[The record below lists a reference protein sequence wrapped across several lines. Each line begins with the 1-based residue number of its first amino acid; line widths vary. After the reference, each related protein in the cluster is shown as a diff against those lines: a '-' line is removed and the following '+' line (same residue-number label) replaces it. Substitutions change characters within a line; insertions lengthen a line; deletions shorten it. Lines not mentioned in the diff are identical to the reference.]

1 MNNFLLCGCNRV
13 NSRTGKIIFRSE
25 VTVMSDNKW
34 EKQATGIIKDLSI
47 EEKAKLLSQIVW
59 ETTDIEKTH
68 PVLNKFLLADGP
80 AGIRRLKEYFDEDI
94 YNTRP
99 ATCYPSPSTYA
110 SSWNRRML
118 FCLGQHMGRE
128 ARQEGVDTLLAPA
141 VNIKRTPLGGR
152 NFEYYSE
159 DPYLTGELAAE
170 FIKGIQAEGVGA
182 CLKHFAAN
190 NQETR
195 RMNICVEMDEEAL
208 HEVYLSAFEKPVKE
222 GRPKM
227 IMAAYNKINGEYCAS
242 NPRLLD
248 LLRKDWGYEG
258 VVVTDC
264 YAAHHLAKGL
274 KHGLTLQ
281 MPGECEERI
290 VQQVTEL
297 IEQGELTE
305 QELDKAVLCNLRF
318 ALEAAAGRTPG
329 YEYDREA
336 HHTFARELAEESM
349 VLLKNENNALPLKKE
364 ERILIVGEFAVSPRF
379 QGGGSSHVHPWRLE
393 IPLDEIR
400 KINGSADYLAGYLL
414 AKPGEP
420 EDLLQKET
428 KTKENHKR
436 RDQVLAAAE
445 AYDKIVV
452 FVGLPDLAESE
463 GYDRASL
470 ELPEEQNQLIFDLIQ
485 KNLPIIVVL
494 SNGSPVELP
503 WRDGVAAILE
513 SYLGGES
520 GGSAIAEILYGQ
532 INPSGKLAETFPVS
546 LKDHPSYLY
555 FPGSRERVVYGEGRF
570 VGYKYFD
577 ALNKPAAFPFG
588 HGLSYTEFS
597 YTQADSNLIDL
608 KNNLVRVKVQNTGT
622 RAGKEIIQVY
632 VQQKSHCDS
641 VQPKKLAGFEKI
653 HLSSGESQEISIFL
667 DPKAFMRYHADSRQ
681 WQPESGAYEITVG
694 SSIQDIR
701 LRETAELQE
710 ILLDIGKEHNIGDLI
725 RIEGMYKKLEKAFKN
740 HPVSLR
746 FLEMTKE
753 ADPLKAISMGSL
765 MTLET
770 LKRTDPTMTEQEIA
784 HILQMLE

>member
-1 MNNFLLCGCNRV
+1 
-13 NSRTGKIIFRSE
+13 
-25 VTVMSDNKW
+25 MSDHKW
-34 EKQATGIIKDLSI
+34 KQKAEDIIKDLSLP
-47 EEKAKLLSQIVW
+47 EKAKLLSQIVW

-68 PVLNKFLLADGP
+68 PELKQFLLADGP

-94 YNTRP
+94 YNTKP

-118 FCLGQHMGRE
+118 FRLGEHLGRE

-170 FIKGIQAEGVGA
+170 LIKGIQTEGVGA

-195 RMNICVEMDEEAL
+195 RMNICAEIEEETL
-208 HEVYLSAFEKPVKE
+208 HEVYLAAFEKPVKE

-227 IMAAYNKINGEYCAS
+227 VMAAYNKVNGEYCAS
-242 NPRLLD
+242 NPALLD

-264 YAAHHLAKGL
+264 YAAHNLSNGL

-290 VQQVTEL
+290 IRQVTEL

-305 QELDKAVLCNLRF
+305 QELDMAVLCNLRF
-318 ALEAAAGRTPG
+318 ALEAAADRTPG
-329 YEYDREA
+329 YTYDREA
-336 HHTFARELAEESM
+336 HHAFARELAEESM
-349 VLLKNENNALPLKKE
+349 VLLKNENNALPLRKE
-364 ERILIVGEFAVSPRF
+364 ERILVVGEFAVSPRF

-393 IPLDEIR
+393 IPLEEIR
-400 KINGSADYLAGYLL
+400 KINGSADYLSGFLL
-414 AKPGEP
+414 PKPGE
-420 EDLLQKET
+420 KEHT
-428 KTKENHKR
+428 LYGKAKEEENKNR
-436 RDQVLAAAE
+436 RDQVLAAAD

-452 FVGLPDLAESE
+452 FAGLPDLSESE
-463 GYDRASL
+463 GYDRTSL
-470 ELPEEQNQLIFDLIQ
+470 ELPEEQNRLIFDLIQ

-494 SNGSPVELP
+494 SNGSSVELP
-503 WRDGVAAILE
+503 WREGAAAILE
-513 SYLGGES
+513 SYLGGEAA
-520 GGSAIAEILYGQ
+520 GSAIAEILYGKV
-532 INPSGKLAETFPVS
+532 NPSGKLAETFPVS
-546 LKDHPSYLY
+546 LQDHPSYLY

-577 ALNKPAAFPFG
+577 ALNRPTAYPFG

-597 YTQADSNLIDL
+597 YTRTGDKIADL
-608 KNNLVRVKVQNTGT
+608 KNSLVHVNVQNTGT
-622 RAGKEIIQVY
+622 QEGKEVIQVY
-632 VQQKSHCDS
+632 VQQKSHCDA

-653 HLSSGESQEISIFL
+653 HLLPGETREVSISL
-667 DPKAFMRYHADSRQ
+667 DPKAFMRYHAGSRQ

-701 LRETAELQE
+701 LRETAELQAL
-710 ILLDIGKEHNIGDLI
+710 LLDIGREHNIGDLI
-725 RIEGMYKKLEKAFKN
+725 RIEGMYEKLEKAFKD

-746 FLEMTKE
+746 FLEMTQE
-753 ADPLKAISMGSL
+753 EDPLKAISMGSL

-770 LKRTDPTMTEQEIA
+770 LKRTDPTMTEPEIT
-784 HILQMLE
+784 HILQMLHRMNL